1 MKKVLKAF
9 VGLAAIG
16 SPFMASAVDVAGL
29 ATTAEGQLDSV
40 ADLISSGAYIIGA
53 ATGVMSLLKF
63 KEHNENPQQSKISKP
78 ITLLAVSGGLLALPS
93 FLTVGQDSLG
103 LVDDTGGGEN
113 GLGGGLL
120 R

>member
-1 MKKVLKAF
+1 MKKTVLKNLL
-9 VGLAAIG
+9 VGSALLA
-16 SPFMASAVDVAGL
+16 PFMSYALEVSDL
-29 ATTAEGQLDSV
+29 ADTARGQLGAV
-40 ADLISSGAYIIGA
+40 ADLISSGSYIIGA

-63 KEHNENPQQSKISKP
+63 KEHNENPQQNKISKP

-103 LVDDTGGGEN
+103 LEQTDEGG
-113 GLGGGLL
+113 LTPGLL

>member
-1 MKKVLKAF
+1 MKQVLKVM
-9 VGLAAIG
+9 VGLVAIG
-16 SPFMASAVDVAGL
+16 SPFMANAVAVADLADSA
-29 ATTAEGQLDSV
+29 ESQMDSI

-93 FLTVGQDSLG
+93 FLTVGQDSIG
-103 LVDDTGGGEN
+103 LDATAGGDALE
-113 GLGGGLL
+113 GGLL